1 MTRGGRQGEEA
12 CQGAGTAGTRVWV
25 TEAGQ
30 WAAGAQKAA
39 RAGCGGPSTLFCPH
53 WRMGASTRT
62 YWEHPERREM
72 GARELRREKA
82 LGGIAASNFPLL
94 LASCQLPRGM
104 SGPGMR
110 EAGQVCPFPLP
121 LPYTLLSE
129 GLDMPKRGHGGGW
142 GSEEWVHRQML
153 TQAKREQRLGRPQRG
168 PRPLTGAGP

>member
-1 MTRGGRQGEEA
+1 MGS
-12 CQGAGTAGTRVWV
+12 
-25 TEAGQ
+25 
-30 WAAGAQKAA
+30 
-39 RAGCGGPSTLFCPH
+39 GGPESSKSWVWRPLHPVLSTLED
-53 WRMGASTRT
+53 GGITRT

-129 GLDMPKRGHGGGW
+129 GLDMPKKGHGGGW